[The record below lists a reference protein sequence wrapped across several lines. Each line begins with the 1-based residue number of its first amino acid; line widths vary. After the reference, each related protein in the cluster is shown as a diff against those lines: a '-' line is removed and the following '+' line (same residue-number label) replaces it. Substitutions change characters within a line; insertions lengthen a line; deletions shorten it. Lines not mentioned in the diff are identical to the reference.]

1 MITCNNCGELVQVGL
16 ANCQRCGMPLS
27 SAGQEGKDSQKDTHE
42 QSDLPAW
49 LESLRVNE
57 RLSSPANEQPFFSR
71 ADLID
76 EEGVPSWMRPENAEL
91 MEKGNS
97 AKYPAWRPASMPAPN
112 TDDELAPP
120 KGFHAS
126 SLIDEQ
132 SLPTWVHGNQQNS
145 QATTG
150 ASFGAPDTQRNF
162 SAASLIQP
170 DALPDWMKSLPP
182 SSQPAVPYNSVWG
195 GERPP
200 DNSQVRINSF
210 APNSTGIDS
219 NPPPQRFS
227 AHDLIDPQAIP
238 HWMSGQP
245 GQQAGFPPD
254 SASQVGQTGLP
265 PSSLLDMNSLP
276 VWLHENEHAQSP
288 QSYSGQAQANS
299 PGQSGLTPDVSG
311 SLAAASLID
320 MNALPAWLRSSEAQQ
335 QPGIPAM
342 GDVRPVSNGT
352 SLRVDNMRVPSRPR
366 GEMNAHEHSEVAAN
380 VFSSMLGVASAAPY
394 FPSAGMQSNAPSQ
407 GFQGGQPQPAGTQW
421 NAPSQPAG
429 FAGVPPAQG
438 YNPAGY
444 QGGYPAP
451 GGFPP
456 GGQPAMVQQ
465 PQAYGPGMP
474 PDLSTAGQR
483 SNTNAPGS
491 KPAKRG
497 IIETIRSWFS

>member
-1 MITCNNCGELVQVGL
+1 MITCNSCGELVQAGL

-27 SAGQEGKDSQKDTHE
+27 SADQARIDSQKGTYEH
-42 QSDLPAW
+42 SDLPAW

-57 RLSSPANEQPFFSR
+57 RLSSPANEQPFFST

-76 EEGVPSWMRPENAEL
+76 EGGVPSWMRPENAEL
-91 MEKGNS
+91 MEKSDS
-97 AKYPAWRPASMPAPN
+97 AKFAAWRPASTPAPN
-112 TDDELAPP
+112 TDDEIVPP
-120 KGFHAS
+120 KGFPAS

-145 QATTG
+145 QEAT
-150 ASFGAPDTQRNF
+150 FGAPDTQRNF

-170 DALPDWMKSLPP
+170 DTLPDWMKSLSP
-182 SSQPAVPYNSVWG
+182 SSQPAAPYNSVWG
-195 GERPP
+195 DERPP

-210 APNSTGIDS
+210 APNSTGMDS

-254 SASQVGQTGLP
+254 SASQGGQAGLP
-265 PSSLLDMNSLP
+265 ASSLLDVNSLP
-276 VWLHENEHAQSP
+276 VWLHENEHAQSS
-288 QSYSGQAQANS
+288 QIYSDLVQANS
-299 PGQSGLTPDVSG
+299 LGQSGLTPNG
-311 SLAAASLID
+311 PGGLAAASLID
-320 MNALPAWLRSSEAQQ
+320 MTSLPAWLGSPEAQQ
-335 QPGIPAM
+335 QTGMPAM
-342 GDVRPVSNGT
+342 GDARPVPNGM
-352 SLRVDNMRVPSRPR
+352 SPRVDNMRVPSRPR
-366 GEMNAHEHSEVAAN
+366 GEMIAHEHSEVAAN
-380 VFSSMLGVASAAPY
+380 VFSSVLGVASSAPY

-407 GFQGGQPQPAGTQW
+407 
-421 NAPSQPAG
+421 PSG

-438 YNPAGY
+438 YSPAGY
-444 QGGYPAP
+444 QGGQQGAYPAGGYPGP

-456 GGQPAMVQQ
+456 GGQPAMAQH

-474 PDLSTAGQR
+474 PEPSMAGQR
-483 SNTNAPGS
+483 SKTNAPGT